1 MNDLSDERFEAWLEA
16 VERDEGLPADLNAE
30 DAADLSL
37 AGRLLALR
45 ASPGPSLIARVQCI
59 VAAPVPET
67 SVVRARS
74 SGWRLRLAIGFGV
87 ALLVAVSLAFTPAGT
102 WAQGVLHRFGVIFL
116 PGAMP
121 QWTEELPRVVPTRPP
136 IAFSNEEEVVGAAE
150 FPLHWPIEFP
160 FDRGQVTFLGFL
172 EYTQHGAWIESLYG
186 NTEERYLEVQVY
198 WRERPGPWP
207 VGDARFESVRVAGYE
222 GLWGEGVPASFIAGA
237 RGSLIRR
244 DLDGKETRVGSSE
257 SASLEPINVLLWEQD
272 EILYILADPNRK
284 FGRAELLRTAE
295 SAYQSR

>member
-1 MNDLSDERFEAWLEA
+1 MNDLPDEEFQAWLDA
-16 VERDEGLPADLNAE
+16 VERDEGLPANLSAE

-45 ASPGPSLIARVQCI
+45 ASPGPSLIARVQYI
-59 VAAPVPET
+59 VAAPRPET
-67 SVVRARS
+67 SLARS
-74 SGWRLRLAIGFGV
+74 SGWRLRLAVGFGV
-87 ALLVAVSLAFTPAGT
+87 VVLVAISLAFTPAGT

-121 QWTEELPRVVPTRPP
+121 QWTEELPKAVPTRSP
-136 IAFSNEEEVVGAAE
+136 IAFSSEEEVLAAAE
-150 FPLHWPIEFP
+150 FALHWPTEFP

-172 EYTQHGAWIESLYG
+172 EYTQRGAWIESLYG
-186 NTEERYLEVQVY
+186 NAEQRYLEVQVY

-237 RGSLIRR
+237 RGSLIRK
-244 DLDGKETRVGSSE
+244 DLDGKETRVGSSGGI
-257 SASLEPINVLLWEQD
+257 SLEPINVLLWEQD
-272 EILYILADPNRK
+272 EILYILADPNQK
-284 FGRAELLRTAE
+284 FSRAALLRTAE
-295 SAYQSR
+295 SAY